1 MEVILLDKSGHL
13 GGLGDIV
20 KVKGGF
26 ARNYLIPEGKAVMAT
41 KENIKKFDERRAEF
55 EAKVAQELAD
65 AQARGQKLTELASVE
80 ISSKAGDEGK
90 LFGSVGTKDIADAL
104 TAAGV
109 AVHKSEIRLS
119 TGVFRAVGE
128 YPVVIQL
135 HPDVKVTVT
144 VNVVPEK

>member
-1 MEVILLDKSGHL
+1 MEVILLDKIGRL
-13 GGLGDIV
+13 GGLGDKV

-80 ISSKAGDEGK
+80 ISSRLAMRASCSA
-90 LFGSVGTKDIADAL
+90 LSAPRTSLMRLPLQALQFTRARSASAPAYSVL
-104 TAAGV
+104 
-109 AVHKSEIRLS
+109 
-119 TGVFRAVGE
+119 
-128 YPVVIQL
+128 
-135 HPDVKVTVT
+135 
-144 VNVVPEK
+144 

>member
-1 MEVILLDKSGHL
+1 MEVILLDKIGRL
-13 GGLGDIV
+13 GGLGDKV

>member
-1 MEVILLDKSGHL
+1 MEVILLDKIGRL
-13 GGLGDIV
+13 GGLGDKV
-20 KVKGGF
+20 KVKGGL

>member
-1 MEVILLDKSGHL
+1 MEVILLDKIGRL
-13 GGLGDIV
+13 GGLGDKV

-119 TGVFRAVGE
+119 TGVFRAV
-128 YPVVIQL
+128 IQL

>member
-1 MEVILLDKSGHL
+1 MEVILLDKIGRL
-13 GGLGDIV
+13 GGLGDKV

-135 HPDVKVTVT
+135 HPDVKDTVT

>member
-1 MEVILLDKSGHL
+1 MEVILLDKIGRL
-13 GGLGDIV
+13 GGLGDKV

-109 AVHKSEIRLS
+109 ADHKSEIRLS